1 MFAIASPGE
10 KNSSASN
17 LRARVF
23 SASSVPNP
31 PPGFPSV
38 LPNAARNP
46 LLASFVEAALRR
58 HLYPFREAAY
68 QVFTNTKIADFN
80 RLNYTD
86 VRIAFCNFLTEPVPE
101 PMPLLP

>member
-23 SASSVPNP
+23 SASSAPNLP
-31 PPGFPSV
+31 PDFQSV
-38 LPNAARNP
+38 IPNAAWNVEP
-46 LLASFVEAALRR
+46 LARVFCRG
-58 HLYPFREAAY
+58 PFKDAAY

-86 VRIAFCNFLTEPVPE
+86 VRIAFCNFMTEPVPE